1 MEFKEFGP
9 LEQSK
14 QSAENKKSGWA
25 SVIVLIGFA
34 FAAGILYSKKIT
46 QHYWENENKMRK

>member
-14 QSAENKKSGWA
+14 QSAENKKKGWA
-25 SVIVLIGFA
+25 SIILLIGLGA
-34 FAAGILYSKKIT
+34 IALMLYNNNIT
-46 QHYWENENKMRK
+46 RQYRKNEY